1 MAWPHGRGRSAASPR
16 AAQLRLASQLA
27 PRPGKQPPPAP
38 NAPAPPSLPD
48 PPDPPRAFQPA
59 QPSPA
64 EARLGPG
71 RRRAD
76 RLLRTGSAVRPPGQV
91 AQTDPAPRGPRSA
104 GRLRPRPAES
114 TLYDSTPIATQ
125 KPESRRRP
133 GQKEGSVAPIPAAE
147 RRLDAQ
153 AQPVGRIARPGRP
166 PKARLRSMADRAGP
180 AAADR
185 PFDPAAASPP

>member
-38 NAPAPPSLPD
+38 NAPAPPSQ
-48 PPDPPRAFQPA
+48 R
-59 QPSPA
+59 SPA

-71 RRRAD
+71 KRRAD
-76 RLLRTGSAVRPPGQV
+76 RLLRTGSAVRPPGLA
-91 AQTDPAPRGPRSA
+91 AQIGRVRRGPRSA
-104 GRLRPRPAES
+104 GRPHPGQAES

-125 KPESRRRP
+125 KPESRRWT
-133 GQKEGSVAPIPAAE
+133 GQKEGSVAPTPAAE

-180 AAADR
+180 AAAYR